1 MADNK
6 GRILFLEHYL
16 TDYADEQHPVTTEA
30 LIAALEEKGY
40 SANRNTIH
48 SDLEALRAEGA
59 QVASVRVGN
68 AKGYYVRN
76 RRFRIPELKALI
88 DAVSSSQF
96 ISPRN
101 SSTMIRHLAEL
112 APEMHRK
119 DLVATAFC
127 ADRIKTDSPAA
138 FAALDTVHKAIRK
151 YQKISFQY
159 VDYLPDKEEIL
170 RHGKKKYVV
179 SPYALLWNDGRY
191 YVPSYDPEKDRIISY
206 RVDRMRNVMP
216 VKERADRRLPFN
228 PAEYSKR
235 VLWMYDGDLEE
246 TDVILTAE
254 NRHLISLMDRFGPEI
269 PVAQA
274 DGEHIRATVRVIPS
288 NTFFSWVFQFGGG
301 IRVAGPAEVKEE
313 YEEML
318 RKVLAQQG
326 ETGEKKHEISG

>member
-1 MADNK
+1 MKDNK
-6 GRILFLEHYL
+6 GRVIFLAKYIADH
-16 TDYADEQHPVTTEA
+16 ADENHPVTTEK
-30 LIAALEEKGY
+30 LISAIEENGY
-40 SANRNTIH
+40 SANRNTIRTDMEVLKEVGI
-48 SDLEALRAEGA
+48 SIT
-59 QVASVRVGN
+59 SVRVGN
-68 AKGYYVRN
+68 AKGYYLKN
-76 RRFRIPELKALI
+76 RPFRLSELKALT

-96 ISPRN
+96 IPERN
-101 SSTMIRHLAEL
+101 SNAMIRRLADM

-119 DLVATAFC
+119 DLIATAFC
-127 ADRIKTDSPAA
+127 ADRIKTDSPVA
-138 FAALDTVHKAIRK
+138 FAAVDTVNKAIQK
-151 YQKISFQY
+151 KKKISFQY
-159 VDYLPDKEEIL
+159 VDYLPTKEEIL
-170 RHGKKKYVV
+170 RHDRKKYTV
-179 SPYALLWNDGRY
+179 SPYALVWNDGRY
-191 YVPSYDPEKDRIISY
+191 YVPSYDAEKDKIVSY

-274 DGEHIRATVRVIPS
+274 DGEHIRATVLVVPS

-318 RKVLAQQG
+318 RKVLEQQ
-326 ETGEKKHEISG
+326 